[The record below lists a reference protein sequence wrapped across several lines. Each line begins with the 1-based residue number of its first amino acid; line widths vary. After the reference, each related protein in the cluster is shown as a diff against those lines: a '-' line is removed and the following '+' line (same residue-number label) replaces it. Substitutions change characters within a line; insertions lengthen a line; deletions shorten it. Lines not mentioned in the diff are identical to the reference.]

1 MAAHRAPAREVL
13 HQALEELLHLHR
25 GAPAAV
31 VLVVMIVFNAALS
44 LKENARKQSQM
55 NARHIGDEVPSA
67 PTLT

>member
-1 MAAHRAPAREVL
+1 MV
-13 HQALEELLHLHR
+13 
-25 GAPAAV
+25 
-31 VLVVMIVFNAALS
+31 VFNAALS